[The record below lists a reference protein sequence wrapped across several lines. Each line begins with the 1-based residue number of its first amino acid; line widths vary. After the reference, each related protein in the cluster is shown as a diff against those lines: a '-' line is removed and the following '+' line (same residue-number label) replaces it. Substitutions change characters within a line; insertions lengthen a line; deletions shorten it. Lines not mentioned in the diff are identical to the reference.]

1 VISIVQLTYN
11 NLAQVLRCLPTV
23 ARLAARPEV
32 SEWLIL
38 DNGSTDGTAAELLA
52 MAEEWPK
59 LRLIMEPK
67 NLGCG
72 GGRNVVWRA
81 ARGDLVLS
89 MDSDVTVT
97 TPRRL
102 PDMIRDLERPGV
114 GIVGEHGGWV
124 RPDWRWT
131 VEAAADYVGP
141 VPIVCGF
148 CQLFPRRY
156 VDGWIQRRE
165 YGPYWL
171 DDTEFSFQV
180 QQGHGAAGWIGRY
193 GMVHEWSATNGK
205 DEAVR
210 RAAWAA
216 FRKRWRPAGLSVTP
230 PGSPA
235 PPADSRSAAA
245 AATGPAGRPG

>member
-1 VISIVQLTYN
+1 MISIVQLTYN
-11 NLAQVLRCLPTV
+11 NLDQVVRCLPTV

-32 SEWLIL
+32 AEWLIL

-52 MAEEWPK
+52 MAEECPK
-59 LRLIMEPK
+59 LRLLIEPK

-97 TPRRL
+97 APQRL
-102 PDMIRDLERPGV
+102 PDMIQDLERPGV
-114 GIVGEHGGWV
+114 GLVGEHGGGV

-148 CQLFPRRY
+148 CQLFPRRF
-156 VDGWIQRRE
+156 VEGWTQRAE

-171 DDTEFSFQV
+171 DDSEFSFQV
-180 QQGHGAAGWIGRY
+180 QKAHGLAGWIGRY
-193 GMVHEWSATNGK
+193 GMVHEWSGTNGK

-210 RAAWAA
+210 RAAWSA
-216 FRKRWRPAGLSVTP
+216 FRKRWRPAGL
-230 PGSPA
+230 
-235 PPADSRSAAA
+235 AAHLE
-245 AATGPAGRPG
+245 AGRADRADRESRDSHRTDIRGRDY